1 MWIGGHSFEVL
12 GDDFHEFILS
22 KDIFKSEWHHFHI
35 VSLLPIT
42 QRRVFGPFKTEIR
55 KSCLALT
62 DWDRCCFL
70 DGERVGRTDRVRA
83 TFHI

>member
-55 KSCLALT
+55 KAAWLSLT
-62 DWDRCCFL
+62 GTDAVFWMEKEL
-70 DGERVGRTDRVRA
+70 VGQTG
-83 TFHI
+83 